1 MRLIKYLYLLL
12 LFVAA
17 LATAQTQSD
26 LSLEYAS
33 PATTWTEALPVGNG
47 RLGAMVFG
55 NVNEEL
61 IQLNE
66 ATLWSGGPVAKNVN
80 PKAYNFLAPARQ
92 ALKAGDYVKA
102 SEIVRNMQGY
112 FTESYLPLGNLHIS
126 QTLAGNVSHYTRD
139 LNIRDGLT
147 TTRFNVNGI
156 NYKREVFASAPSQV
170 IVVRISANQ
179 PNQISLTTNTT
190 SLLRSSGATDGDN
203 LLLSGR
209 APSHVDPSYFNAERE
224 PIIYDEKD
232 TCKGMRFALAVKPL
246 VKDGQLTIAEN
257 KITVRNASEVV
268 LLLSAATSFN
278 GFDKCP
284 YHQGKDEHQL
294 VNDYLKKA
302 HGKTYAQLFD
312 EHLKDFH
319 SFFDRVSLQINTD
332 KPTPNGN
339 LSTDVR
345 LANYTAGSPDYG
357 LEALY
362 FQFGRYLLI
371 SSSRTPNA
379 PANLQGIWNKEI
391 RPPWS
396 SNYTT
401 NINVQMNY
409 WPVETANLS
418 ELFSPLN
425 DLIHNLAIN
434 GKETA
439 TTYYRAPGWVVHHNS
454 DIWAT
459 SNPVGELGKL
469 DPMWANWYMGGS
481 WLSRH
486 LWEYYQFT
494 GDKEY
499 LKQVYPLMKSA
510 AEFSLAWLQVDKN
523 GRLITMPSTSPEN
536 VYYYQD
542 KAGQQQKGN
551 ITVAATMDIAII
563 RDLFSSV
570 IAASEILNSDK
581 SFRAKLIASKEKLLP
596 FQIGSK
602 GQLQE
607 WYQDFEEVEPH
618 HRHVSHLYA
627 VHPAHEISPLAT
639 PALADAAKKTLE
651 LRGDD
656 GTGWS
661 LAWKVN
667 MWARL
672 LDGDRA
678 YTLFKNLLRLTKD
691 NDNQYEGHGGAYPN
705 LFDAHPPFQIDG
717 NFGGTA
723 GVIEMLLQSQNN
735 EIQLLP
741 ALPSAWG
748 SGKVVGLVARGNFV
762 VDIHWNNG
770 QLETAHIL
778 ARNGG
783 KCVVRTNQ
791 PVEIKS
797 LGLKSQKSTIGYTLT
812 FNSELGKSYLIE
824 ATSNMRAERT
834 DTNPIEHIKFGV
846 LHDRN

>member
-1 MRLIKYLYLLL
+1 MRYISLLL
-12 LFVAA
+12 LIVSTFVC
-17 LATAQTQSD
+17 AQSAP
-26 LSLEYAS
+26 E
-33 PATTWTEALPVGNG
+33 PANPLLLQYDKPADKWTEALPVGNG

-55 NVNEEL
+55 RVNEEL

-80 PKAYNFLAPARQ
+80 PKAYEFLAPARE
-92 ALKAGDYVKA
+92 ALKAGDYVQA
-102 SEIVRNMQGY
+102 SEIVKNMQGY
-112 FTESYLPLGNLHIS
+112 FTEGYLPLGDLQVS
-126 QTLAGNVSHYTRD
+126 QTLTGSVSDYARD

-156 NYKREVFASAPSQV
+156 NYKREVFASAPGQA
-170 IVVRISANQ
+170 IVVRISADKA
-179 PNQISLTTNTT
+179 NQISLTASTKSPLRYANSTT
-190 SLLRSSGATDGDN
+190 SEN
-203 LLLSGR
+203 LLLKGR
-209 APSHVDPSYFNAERE
+209 APSHVDPSYFGANRE
-224 PIIYDEKD
+224 PIVYDQKD
-232 TCKGMRFALAVKPL
+232 VCKGMRFELAVKPV
-246 VKDGQLTIAEN
+246 VKDGQLSIADN
-257 KITVRNASEVV
+257 KITISNATEVM

-284 YHQGKDEHQL
+284 NSQGKDEQQL
-294 VNDYLKKA
+294 VKDYQQKTN
-302 HGKTYAQLFD
+302 GKTYAQLFD
-312 EHLKDFH
+312 EHVKDFRQ
-319 SFFDRVSLQINTD
+319 FFDRVSLQINNDSPSANASLT
-332 KPTPNGN
+332 
-339 LSTDVR
+339 TDVR
-345 LANYTAGSPDYG
+345 LAEYTAGKPDHA

-371 SSSRTPNA
+371 SSSRTPDA
-379 PANLQGIWNKEI
+379 PANLQGIWNKEV

-439 TTYYRAPGWVVHHNS
+439 ETFYHAPGWVVHHNS

-469 DPMWANWYMGGS
+469 DPMWANWYMGSG

-486 LWEYYQFT
+486 LWEHYQFT
-494 GDKEY
+494 GDKKY
-499 LKQVYPLMKSA
+499 LKQIYPILKSA
-510 AEFSLAWLQVDKN
+510 AEFNLAWLQTDKD

-536 VYYYQD
+536 VYYYTD
-542 KAGQQQKGN
+542 KDGKQQKGN

-563 RDLFSSV
+563 GDLFGSV
-570 IAASEILNSDK
+570 ISASEILDTDK
-581 SFRAKLIASKEKLLP
+581 AFRKKLIASKAKLLP
-596 FQIGSK
+596 YQIGSK

-607 WYQDFEEVEPH
+607 WYKDFEEVEPH

-627 VHPAHEISPLAT
+627 LHPAHEISPLAT
-639 PALADAAKKTLE
+639 PDLANAARKTLE

-672 LDGDRA
+672 LDGDHA
-678 YTLFKNLLRLTKD
+678 YILFKNMLRLTREKD
-691 NDNQYEGHGGAYPN
+691 NAYAGHGGAYPN

-717 NFGGTA
+717 NFAGTA
-723 GVIEMLLQSQNN
+723 GVIEMLLQSQND
-735 EIQLLP
+735 EIHLLP
-741 ALPSAWG
+741 ALPSAWK
-748 SGKVVGLVARGNFV
+748 SGKVTGLVARGNFV
-762 VDIHWNNG
+762 VDINWNKG
-770 QLETAHIL
+770 QLEAANIL
-778 ARNGG
+778 ARKGG
-783 KCVVRTNQ
+783 KVVIRTHQ
-791 PVEIKS
+791 PASIKS
-797 LGLKSQKSTIGYTLT
+797 LGIKSEKSSIGYTLT
-812 FNSELGKSYLIE
+812 FNSQAGKTFRVEPNL
-824 ATSNMRAERT
+824 
-834 DTNPIEHIKFGV
+834 
-846 LHDRN
+846 

>member
-1 MRLIKYLYLLL
+1 MKYISL
-12 LFVAA
+12 LFL
-17 LATAQTQSD
+17 LASTFVYAQSTP
-26 LSLEYAS
+26 ES
-33 PATTWTEALPVGNG
+33 PSPLTLHYDKPADKWTEAMPVGNG

-55 NVNEEL
+55 RVNEEL

-80 PKAYNFLAPARQ
+80 PKAYEFLAPARE
-92 ALKAGDYVKA
+92 ALKEGDYVKA
-102 SEIVRNMQGY
+102 SDIVRNMQGY
-112 FTESYLPLGNLHIS
+112 FTESYLPLGDLHLS
-126 QTLAGNVSHYTRD
+126 QVLAGNVSDYARD

-147 TTRFNVNGI
+147 TTRFKMNGV
-156 NYKREVFASAPSQV
+156 NYKREVFASAPGQV
-170 IVVRISANQ
+170 IVVRISADKA
-179 PNQISLTTNTT
+179 NQISLTASTKSPLRYSSSTT
-190 SLLRSSGATDGDN
+190 TDN
-203 LLLSGR
+203 LLLNGR
-209 APSHVDPSYFNAERE
+209 APSHVDPSYFGAKRE
-224 PIIYDEKD
+224 PIVYDEKD
-232 TCKGMRFALAVKPL
+232 SCKGMRFELAVKPV
-246 VKDGQLTIAEN
+246 VKDGQLSIADN
-257 KITVRNASEVV
+257 KISISNASEVV

-284 YHQGKDEHQL
+284 NSQGQNERQL
-294 VNDYLKKA
+294 VQNYLQKTN
-302 HGKTYAQLFD
+302 GKTYAQLFD
-312 EHLKDFH
+312 EHLKDFRQ
-319 SFFDRVSLQINTD
+319 FFDRVSLQINADQPSANST
-332 KPTPNGN
+332 
-339 LSTDVR
+339 LATDVR
-345 LANYTAGSPDYG
+345 LAEYTAGKLDHA

-379 PANLQGIWNKEI
+379 PANLQGIWNKEV

-409 WPVETANLS
+409 WPVESANLS

-439 TTYYRAPGWVVHHNS
+439 ETFYRAPGWVVHHNS

-469 DPMWANWYMGGS
+469 DPKWANWYMGSG

-486 LWEYYQFT
+486 LWEHYQFT
-494 GDKEY
+494 GDKKY
-499 LKQVYPLMKSA
+499 LKQVYPLLKSA
-510 AEFSLAWLQVDKN
+510 AEFSLAWLQTDKD
-523 GRLITMPSTSPEN
+523 GHLITMPSTSPEN
-536 VYYYQD
+536 VYFYTD
-542 KAGQQQKGN
+542 KNGKQQKGN

-563 RDLFSSV
+563 GDLFGNV
-570 IAASEILNSDK
+570 IAASEILNTDK
-581 SFRAKLIASKEKLLP
+581 AFRKKLIASKEKLLP
-596 FQIGSK
+596 YKIGSR

-607 WYQDFEEVEPH
+607 WYKDFEEVEPH

-627 VHPAHEISPLAT
+627 LHPAHEISPLAT
-639 PALADAAKKTLE
+639 PALADAARKTLE

-672 LDGDRA
+672 LDGDHA
-678 YTLFKNLLRLTKD
+678 YTLFKNLLRLTRESE
-691 NDNQYEGHGGAYPN
+691 NPYAGHGGAYPN

-717 NFGGTA
+717 NFAGTA

-735 EIQLLP
+735 EIHLLP
-741 ALPSAWG
+741 ALPSAWK
-748 SGKVVGLVARGNFV
+748 SGKVTGLVARGNFV
-762 VDIHWNNG
+762 VDINWNKG
-770 QLETAHIL
+770 ELENATIL

-791 PVEIKS
+791 PVAVKS
-797 LGLKSQKSTIGYTLT
+797 LGLKSEKSTIGYTLT
-812 FNSELGKSYLIE
+812 FNSQAGKTYLVE
-824 ATSNMRAERT
+824 
-834 DTNPIEHIKFGV
+834 PG
-846 LHDRN
+846 L

>member
-1 MRLIKYLYLLL
+1 MRYISLLL
-12 LFVAA
+12 LIVSTFVC
-17 LATAQTQSD
+17 AQSAP
-26 LSLEYAS
+26 E
-33 PATTWTEALPVGNG
+33 PANPLLLQYDKPADKWTEALPVGNG

-55 NVNEEL
+55 RVNEEL

-80 PKAYNFLAPARQ
+80 PKAYEFLAPARE
-92 ALKAGDYVKA
+92 ALKAGDYVQA
-102 SEIVRNMQGY
+102 SEIVKNMQGY
-112 FTESYLPLGNLHIS
+112 FTEGYLPLGDLQVS
-126 QTLAGNVSHYTRD
+126 QTLTGSVSDYARD

-156 NYKREVFASAPSQV
+156 NYKREVFASAPGQA
-170 IVVRISANQ
+170 IVVRISADKA
-179 PNQISLTTNTT
+179 NQISLTASTKSPLRYANSTT
-190 SLLRSSGATDGDN
+190 SEN
-203 LLLSGR
+203 LLLKGR
-209 APSHVDPSYFNAERE
+209 APSHVDPSYFGANRE
-224 PIIYDEKD
+224 PIVYDQKD
-232 TCKGMRFALAVKPL
+232 VCKGMRFELAVKPV
-246 VKDGQLTIAEN
+246 VKDGQLSIADN
-257 KITVRNASEVV
+257 KITISNATEVM

-284 YHQGKDEHQL
+284 NSQGKDEQQL
-294 VNDYLKKA
+294 VKDYQQKTN
-302 HGKTYAQLFD
+302 GKTYAQLFD
-312 EHLKDFH
+312 EHVKDFRQ
-319 SFFDRVSLQINTD
+319 FFDRVSLQINNDSPSANASLT
-332 KPTPNGN
+332 
-339 LSTDVR
+339 TDVR
-345 LANYTAGSPDYG
+345 LAEYTAGKPDHA

-371 SSSRTPNA
+371 SSSRTPDA
-379 PANLQGIWNKEI
+379 PANLQGIWNKEV

-439 TTYYRAPGWVVHHNS
+439 ETFYHAPGWVVHHNS

-469 DPMWANWYMGGS
+469 DPMWANWYMGSG

-486 LWEYYQFT
+486 LWEHYQFT
-494 GDKEY
+494 GDKKY
-499 LKQVYPLMKSA
+499 LKQIYPILKSA
-510 AEFSLAWLQVDKN
+510 AEFNLAWLQTDKD

-536 VYYYQD
+536 VYYYTD
-542 KAGQQQKGN
+542 KDGKQQKGN

-563 RDLFSSV
+563 GDLFGSV
-570 IAASEILNSDK
+570 ISASEILDTDK
-581 SFRAKLIASKEKLLP
+581 AFRKKLIASKAKLLP
-596 FQIGSK
+596 YQIGSK

-607 WYQDFEEVEPH
+607 WYKDFEEVEPH

-627 VHPAHEISPLAT
+627 LHPAHEISPLAT
-639 PALADAAKKTLE
+639 PDLANAARKTLE

-672 LDGDRA
+672 LDGDHA
-678 YTLFKNLLRLTKD
+678 YILFKNMLRLTREKD
-691 NDNQYEGHGGAYPN
+691 NAYAGHGGAYPN

-717 NFGGTA
+717 NFAGTA
-723 GVIEMLLQSQNN
+723 GVIEMLLQSQND
-735 EIQLLP
+735 EIHLLP
-741 ALPSAWG
+741 ALPSAWK
-748 SGKVVGLVARGNFV
+748 SGKVTGLVARGNFV
-762 VDIHWNNG
+762 VDINWNKG
-770 QLETAHIL
+770 QLEAANIL
-778 ARNGG
+778 ARKGG
-783 KCVVRTNQ
+783 KVVIRTHQ
-791 PVEIKS
+791 PASIKS
-797 LGLKSQKSTIGYTLT
+797 LGIKSEKSSIGYTLT
-812 FNSELGKSYLIE
+812 FNSQAGKTYRVEPNL
-824 ATSNMRAERT
+824 
-834 DTNPIEHIKFGV
+834 
-846 LHDRN
+846 